1 MTGGIV
7 WCSPAIG
14 SDGTIYFGSHDAKF
28 YAINPDGTKKWEFV
42 MGDGTDSTPSIGS
55 DGTIYF
61 GSDDK
66 KLYAIG
72 AGQ

>member
-1 MTGGIV
+1 
-7 WCSPAIG
+7 
-14 SDGTIYFGSHDAKF
+14 
-28 YAINPDGTKKWEFV
+28 
-42 MGDGTDSTPSIGS
+42 MGDGTDSTPFIGS

-72 AGQ
+72 AGK

>member
-1 MTGGIV
+1 MV
-7 WCSPAIG
+7 
-14 SDGTIYFGSHDAKF
+14 
-28 YAINPDGTKKWEFV
+28 
-42 MGDGTDSTPSIGS
+42 DGTDSTPSIGS

-72 AGQ
+72 TGK

>member
-1 MTGGIV
+1 
-7 WCSPAIG
+7 
-14 SDGTIYFGSHDAKF
+14 
-28 YAINPDGTKKWEFV
+28 
-42 MGDGTDSTPSIGS
+42 MGDGTDSPPSIGS

-72 AGQ
+72 DTK